1 LGLERHA
8 DHFLDLLDTHKGI
21 VYKIARAYARTTED
35 REDLT
40 QEITLQLWRTLDR
53 YDGRTQWSTW
63 IYRVALNTAISYH
76 RRRQTRQRQAAEW
89 ATLFRYEAEEAPGAD
104 PRLAQLQAFIQEL
117 KPLDK
122 ALILLYL
129 DGKSQREM
137 AEIMGL
143 TPTNVST
150 KVGRIKQRLKQKFLN
165 PESTSHEK

>member
-1 LGLERHA
+1 MERHA

-21 VYKIARAYARTTED
+21 LYTIARAYARTKED

-76 RRRQTRQRQAAEW
+76 RRRQTRRRQAEEW
-89 ATLFRYEAEEAPGAD
+89 AVLFRYEDDGTTEEAD
-104 PRLAQLQAFIQEL
+104 PRLARLQAFIQEL

-143 TPTNVST
+143 TPTNIST
-150 KVGRIKQRLKQKFLN
+150 KVNRIKQRLKQKFLN
-165 PESTSHEK
+165 AESNRHGQ